1 MMDIN
6 EWSLANQNCHYVPQF
21 LLKRFRMTGRNRKF
35 VLEYDKTTEDFACR
49 KPKDAASQYG
59 YYTKEGERIL
69 TSAEQPAFDVI
80 KKIQSGKRLTPKDL
94 SVLTPF
100 VFQMMVRG
108 PATHERLENQLFP
121 QAREKIRHQLARQGI
136 ILSPEHWRVVEEG
149 YPKDPVF
156 ICELVGSVVPSVLGA
171 MYCRIYITDP
181 GKPFITCDNPCM
193 LIPPKSGLRYDKVE
207 VILPV
212 SKTRVIHYSWKP
224 LESERTIHANEN
236 EVDTVNKAVAYYAT
250 KYLYGS
256 DQAAIIKA
264 VKSLT

>member
-6 EWSLANQNCHYVPQF
+6 EWSWANQNCHYVPKF
-21 LLKRFRMTGRNRKF
+21 LLNRFRMTGRNRKF
-35 VLEYDKTTEDFACR
+35 VLEYDKTTEGFAYR
-49 KPKDAASQYG
+49 EPKDAASQYG
-59 YYTKEGERIL
+59 YYTKEGEGIL
-69 TSAEQPAFDVI
+69 TSAEQPASNVI
-80 KKIQSGKRLTPKDL
+80 EKIQSGKWLTPKDL
-94 SVLTPF
+94 SALTPF

-108 PATHERLENQLFP
+108 PAAREMLANQFFP
-121 QAREKIRHQLARQGI
+121 QEKEKIRHQLARQGI
-136 ILSPEHWRVVEEG
+136 ILSPEQWQAVEEG

-156 ICELVGSVVPSVLGA
+156 ICELGESVVPSVLGA
-171 MYCRIYITDP
+171 MYCRIYITNP

-193 LIPPKSGLRYDKVE
+193 LIPPKSGLRHDKVE

-212 SKTRVIHYSWKP
+212 SKTRIIHYSWKP

-250 KYLYGS
+250 RYLYGS